1 MKFLVVRFGSLKK
14 EEMAGILGF
23 IPENLLLHEELMAR
37 LESLDRKKRK
47 SNNHTSVEVSKLG
60 LFLLFDDAY

>member
-23 IPENLLLHEELMAR
+23 IPENLLLQISR

-47 SNNHTSVEVSKLG
+47 SNNHTFVEVSKLG